1 VIRGR
6 ERLSVFKRL
15 FWFFLAALALAGPV
29 RAVGT
34 HAPEAEIGLAA
45 VPTGQ
50 TVTYSFRPDGDG
62 PFPTVLFLQGYP
74 CRSAAPEDSQN
85 FARNRLIT
93 TFADAG
99 YLVHIA
105 EKPGL
110 GGGNSTKACEDL
122 LYHEEVAAF
131 SAVLDQLRASPEVDP
146 DRLFIFGHS
155 MGGQTAPLIARGRNV
170 RGIVTYGIHAKSWFE
185 FLIDLAREQAER
197 IGIDPVV
204 VDRETGMMIP
214 FLYDLMIAK
223 RDWDFLVEQH
233 REALGIGILR
243 ADGEYL
249 NGRHYRFWADLN
261 DASLVEN
268 WAAYDGNVLALYG
281 EYDIASISEEG
292 AERIASIVNRH
303 HPGRGEAEIIARTG
317 HGFATLDAPFE
328 DYLAL
333 RFSPDWSGEQEAS
346 LFNDALAD
354 RVVRWMD
361 ES

>member
-1 VIRGR
+1 MQGR
-6 ERLSVFKRL
+6 KEFAMLKRVLGL
-15 FWFFLAALALAGPV
+15 FFAALALAAPV
-29 RAVGT
+29 QAERT
-34 HAPEAEIGLAA
+34 HAPEAEIGSA
-45 VPTGQ
+45 VIPTGQ
-50 TVTYSFRPDGDG
+50 TVTYSFRPDGNG

-74 CRSAAPEDSQN
+74 CRTAAPEDPRN
-85 FARNRLIT
+85 FARNRMISR
-93 TFADAG
+93 FVDAG

-110 GGGNSTKACEDL
+110 GGGNSTKACKDL
-122 LYHEEVAAF
+122 LYREEVAAF
-131 SAVLDQLRASPEVDP
+131 SAVLDQLSASPDVDFE
-146 DRLFIFGHS
+146 RLFIFGHS
-155 MGGQTAPLIARGRNV
+155 MGGQTAPLIAQGRNV
-170 RGIVTYGIHAKSWFE
+170 RGIVTYGIHAKPWFE
-185 FLIDLAREQAER
+185 FLIDLARAQAER

-204 VDRETGMMIP
+204 ADRETRMMIP

-223 RDWDFLVEQH
+223 RDWNFLADQH

-261 DASLVEN
+261 DAPLVEN
-268 WAAYDGNVLALYG
+268 WAAYDGHVLALHG

-303 HPGRGEAEIIARTG
+303 HPGQAEPGIIARTG
-317 HGFATLDAPFE
+317 HGFATLDAPFA

-346 LFNDALAD
+346 LFNEALAD
-354 RVVRWMD
+354 RVVQWMD
-361 ES
+361 EN